1 VSDDGSP
8 EPPVEAGEVL
18 RPEAVVLGDEAL
30 VPGSN
35 LITPPPNVFTHQI
48 VADEPYRF
56 DGSPAGGPPDGIL
69 AAGTPVVV
77 LVESG
82 DRRRV
87 ADGTG
92 LYVDVRRTNLQ
103 ALPDR

>member
-1 VSDDGSP
+1 MSDDGSP

-35 LITPPPNVFTHQI
+35 LILPPPNVFTHQV

-56 DGSPAGGPPDGIL
+56 DGSPAGGPPDGVL
-69 AAGTPVVV
+69 AAGTSVVV

-87 ADGTG
+87 ADRTG
-92 LYVDVRRTNLQ
+92 LYVEVRRANLRP
-103 ALPDR
+103 LPDR